1 MPIRFELKNAL
12 AKKYGTQIEASR
24 TLRIRESRLSY
35 LVCGHVDPTDEEMK
49 ILRLAL
55 GRNLIRRAFD
65 RSNPES
71 TAEVARVVS

>member
-1 MPIRFELKNAL
+1 MPIRFDLKNAI

-24 TLRIRESRLSY
+24 ALGIRESRLSY
-35 LVCGHVDPTDEEMK
+35 LVRGHVDPTDEEMK

-71 TAEVARVVS
+71 TAQVARAAS